1 MKNKDTF
8 ENKLQKLQE
17 IVEKLDSAEEPIEDL
32 IKSYEEGM
40 KIAGD
45 CRTFLETAENKII
58 DITKKYSEKNN

>member
-8 ENKLQKLQE
+8 ESKLQKLQE
-17 IVEKLDSAEEPIEDL
+17 IVEKLDSAEEPIENL

-40 KIAGD
+40 KIADD

-58 DITKKYSEKNN
+58 DITKKYSEENN

>member
-8 ENKLQKLQE
+8 EDKLQKLQE